1 MADMN
6 AFWAMGG
13 YAAFVWPA
21 YAITV
26 LALAGLLLGA
36 LRSVRR
42 AERALAA
49 VDGVRARRRA
59 SPSPAAAG
67 DLAS

>member
-1 MADMN
+1 MADVTS
-6 AFWAMGG
+6 FWAMGG

-26 LALAGLLLGA
+26 LALAGLLIGA
-36 LRSVRR
+36 LRTLRQ

-49 VDGVRARRRA
+49 VDGGRAHRRA
-59 SPSPAAAG
+59 PPASTAAG
-67 DLAS
+67 DLVS

>member
-1 MADMN
+1 MADMSG
-6 AFWAMGG
+6 FWAMGG

-36 LRSVRR
+36 LRSLRQ

-49 VDGVRARRRA
+49 VDGVRAHRRA
-59 SPSPAAAG
+59 SPSSAAR
-67 DLAS
+67 DLA

>member
-1 MADMN
+1 MTE
-6 AFWAMGG
+6 FWAMGG

-21 YAITV
+21 YAITA
-26 LALAGLLLGA
+26 LALATVLLGT
-36 LRSVRR
+36 LRTLRQ

-59 SPSPAAAG
+59 APAPTAAR
-67 DLAS
+67 DLA